1 MTDTDADKKP
11 RKRENLVLNLVLNIA
26 LPTLILTKFSGDRW
40 LGPGWGLA
48 LALVC
53 PTGYFVYDYAVRRR
67 ANFVSVIGMAS
78 VVATGS
84 LGLLKAGGIWFAVKE
99 AAVPLVVGLGV
110 MFSTGGRRP
119 LVRELLFNDEL
130 IDTERVSA
138 RLRQRGTVE
147 AFERL
152 LRSSSLLLATGFL
165 ISAVANFFLVRAIL
179 RAAPG
184 TEAFNAELGRIHLL
198 SWPVVVVPTLVVC
211 VFALWRMLHGA
222 ARLAGLTVEAL
233 MRPASAAEGV
243 QAAGE
248 ETAEEE
254 AREQVRD

>member
-1 MTDTDADKKP
+1 MTAANPKP
-11 RKRENLVLNLVLNIA
+11 RKRENLLLNLVLNIG

-53 PTGYFVYDYAVRRR
+53 PTGYFIYDYAIRRR

-78 VVATGS
+78 VVATGG

-110 MFSTGGRRP
+110 MLSTGGRRP

-130 IDTERVSA
+130 IDTERVTAS
-138 RLRQRGTVE
+138 LRQRGTAE

-152 LRSSSLLLATGFL
+152 LRSSSLLLASGFL
-165 ISAVANFFLVRAIL
+165 VSAVANFFLVRAIL

-198 SWPVVVVPTLVVC
+198 SWPVVVAPTLALC
-211 VFALWRMLHGA
+211 VFALWRMLRGA
-222 ARLAGLTVEAL
+222 SRLTGLNVEEL
-233 MRPASAAEGV
+233 MRPSTAATDASAAPGE
-243 QAAGE
+243 GE
-248 ETAEEE
+248 EA
-254 AREQVRD
+254 ARDRAAD